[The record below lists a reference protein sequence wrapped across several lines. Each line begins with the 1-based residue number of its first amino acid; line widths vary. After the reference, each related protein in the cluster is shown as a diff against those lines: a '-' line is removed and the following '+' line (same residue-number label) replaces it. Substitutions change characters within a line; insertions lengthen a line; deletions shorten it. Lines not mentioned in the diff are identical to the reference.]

1 VDRRKYII
9 IPVLQW
15 YSQNKRNLPWRRT
28 VSPYR
33 ILVSEVMLQQTQ
45 VDRVISKYRDFL
57 RQFPSIKKLATA
69 SAGDVITAW
78 QGLGYNRRALYLQKT
93 ATTLRKEYGGRFPQD
108 LASLKQLPGIGDYT
122 ARALLSFAFDK
133 PVAMLDTNHRKF
145 YSRLFHQDGVSSD
158 LDLLEKT
165 QELLEEILVTPTL
178 FCDGKSMVYHW
189 NQALM
194 DFGALFLVRGAD
206 LSKCPIRDFSAHVPE
221 FLGEKKKKNTIPFR
235 QTDRY
240 YRGRIVDLLRKKKSM
255 KTRDMA
261 QMFADMPKSR
271 QQSIIQGLIR
281 DGLIKKVG
289 YSMLLP

>member
-1 VDRRKYII
+1 MDRKKTII

-45 VDRVISKYRDFL
+45 VDRVISKYRNFL

-69 SAGDVITAW
+69 SAGDVIIAW

-93 ATTLRKEYGGRFPQD
+93 ATALRKEYGGRFPQD
-108 LASLKQLPGIGDYT
+108 MALLKQLPGVGDYT

-145 YSRLFHQDGVSSD
+145 YSRLFHQDAIFSD
-158 LDLLEKT
+158 RNLLEKT
-165 QELLEEILVTPTL
+165 QELVEEFLVTPTL
-178 FCDGKSMVYHW
+178 FCDGKSMMYHW

-194 DFGALFLVRGAD
+194 DFGAHFLVRGAD
-206 LSKCPIRDFSAHVPE
+206 FSNCPIRDFNEHFPE
-221 FLGEKKKKNTIPFR
+221 ILGEKKKKNTIPFR

-240 YRGRIVDLLRKKKSM
+240 YRGRIVELLRKKKSM
-255 KTRDMA
+255 KTKDIA
-261 QMFADMPKSR
+261 QICADIPKSR
-271 QQSIIQGLIR
+271 QQHIMQGLVR